1 MGPLTIAVRAR
12 STPLPP
18 VPRPPPPITPFWQVS
33 ASRSLAL
40 DVPRLL
46 AIINTTPDSFFDA
59 SRVPTLEEALA
70 RATRAVDEG
79 ADALDIGGESTRP
92 GSTPVPPG
100 EQVAR
105 VVPLIR
111 AIRSARATIADIP
124 ITVDTTSAAV
134 AQAALDAG
142 ADAIN
147 DQSAGRD
154 DPDMLPLVAK
164 RRAGII
170 LMHRLARP
178 REDSYSDKYTAAPT
192 YSDVVKEVADF
203 LISRAHAAINAGIAP
218 ESIVLDPGLGF
229 GKTVEQNC
237 ELVRR
242 TAELHSLGFPLL
254 GASSRKSFVGRVSLS
269 RDSTPAER
277 LPGTLAFS
285 IAQFLGG
292 VRLFRV
298 HDVPEHRAALAAA
311 AHFPAIAA
319 SQG

>member
-1 MGPLTIAVRAR
+1 M
-12 STPLPP
+12 
-18 VPRPPPPITPFWQVS
+18 TPFWQVS
-33 ASRSLAL
+33 ASRSLAI
-40 DVPRLL
+40 DVPCLL
-46 AIINTTPDSFFDA
+46 AIINVTPDSFYPA
-59 SRVPTLEEALA
+59 SRVPTLDEALA
-70 RATRAVDEG
+70 SAVRAVDQG
-79 ADALDIGGESTRP
+79 ADGIDIGAESTRP
-92 GSTPVPPG
+92 GSHPVPPQA
-100 EQVAR
+100 QVAR
-105 VVPLIR
+105 ILPAIA
-111 AIRSARATIADIP
+111 AIRTAQAPLRDIP
-124 ITVDTTSAAV
+124 ISIDTTSAAV

-154 DPDMLPLVAK
+154 DPDMLPLLAR

-170 LMHRLARP
+170 LMHRPARP
-178 REDSYSDKYTAAPT
+178 RDDSYSDMYTAAPT

-203 LISRAHAAINAGIAP
+203 LISRARAAITAGIAP

-242 TAELHSLGFPLL
+242 TADLCRLGFPLL

-269 RDSTPAER
+269 RDSTPGER

-311 AHFPAIAA
+311 AHLPAITA